1 MDIFRENNIEWEEIY
16 EELIGKKISIS
27 IPNKPKK
34 EVKINI
40 KNFIEKLKNINSK
53 NRYVWT

>member
-16 EELIGKKISIS
+16 EELFGKKISIS

-34 EVKINI
+34 EVKINS
-40 KNFIEKLKNINSK
+40 KNFIEK
-53 NRYVWT
+53 